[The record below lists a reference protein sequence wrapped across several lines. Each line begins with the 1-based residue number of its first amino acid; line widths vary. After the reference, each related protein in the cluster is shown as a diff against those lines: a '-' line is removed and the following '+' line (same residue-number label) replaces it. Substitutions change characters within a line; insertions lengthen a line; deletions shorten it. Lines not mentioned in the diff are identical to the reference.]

1 MNQEPTDVV
10 EKLQGMFQ
18 KFVEYSSQLKSMA
31 SPENTEVHFQGFSFD
46 MKQAGKRFSVE
57 MNIDV
62 TLVPK

>member
-1 MNQEPTDVV
+1 MKPEPTDVV

-31 SPENTEVHFQGFSFD
+31 SPGNTEVHFQSFSFD
-46 MKQAGKRFSVE
+46 MKQAGKRFNVE